1 MNLAIEEVIDDVDD
15 GLTPTQGDDNAYA
28 KGAPVGLDEPIP
40 IEYI

>member
-1 MNLAIEEVIDDVDD
+1 MNLAIEEVIDDD
-15 GLTPTQGDDNAYA
+15 GLTPTQGDDAYA